1 MRKKIGNLLRVGAAA
16 VMFAAL
22 CAQALG
28 AQPITNG
35 VALAYFAPESQLFY
49 KMRFPDGRCQEFKRD
64 LDDLSR
70 FDDDRGWRA
79 RIDRSGKIRV
89 RGRTRTGLET
99 YVFENGRLVSCA
111 IPGETNSFPYA
122 QERIPAEDTVPPY
135 LFGSKL
141 EAALYKKGR
150 PKVPTSVKDLLKGK
164 WKKSG
169 RLRWP
174 FDNPNENGF
183 LYASLALISLY
194 LTTFRRRA
202 LSIVG
207 VVLFCA
213 FCVPL
218 VMTASRGSF
227 IALAIG
233 LMPSAVIHFRKLI
246 HSRTAYAIAA
256 LVILFS
262 TVWFAVKGGGLLTR
276 GFKKSTWS
284 NEVRLEMWK
293 MAPSMMVDAPDGWK
307 TNSGKAYVNWYEG
320 FDRFTAPG
328 SLINDHLSKMVC
340 MGWLMRGVYVFCWLF
355 LGIGLFAFAFKTKN
369 AVSAGMVVAS
379 AVGAWFNP
387 LMTNRWLWILPLV
400 SLLPVVILERP
411 WRKWKIWA
419 VSAVSAACVS
429 VAALLGIMYMGE
441 HTERPYGLAIYANGP
456 RVTIRSQYPSVWV
469 VDDGLSL
476 GTAYACK
483 ELRAGLARR
492 PDAGGVG
499 YVRSVANLPKTR
511 YRRLVL
517 GGEAGDEW
525 LRAISTDASLRE
537 VLPSEVVFISPPFPP
552 SAIPPALLGSCRVK
566 YVTGE
571 FNARYYR
578 EFDDPPPFVEIVTGM
593 ELYLS
598 KWVDYVTE
606 DFDEDTED
614 TSS

>member
-1 MRKKIGNLLRVGAAA
+1 MGAVAA
-16 VMFAAL
+16 LWAAL
-22 CAQALG
+22 CAQPLI
-28 AQPITNG
+28 AQPLTNG

-49 KMRFPDGRCQEFKRD
+49 KMRFPDGRCQEFKRS
-64 LDDLSR
+64 LDNLTR
-70 FDDDRGWRA
+70 FDDDHGWRA
-79 RIDRSGKIRV
+79 RIEPSGKIKVSGKSRA
-89 RGRTRTGLET
+89 GLET
-99 YVFENGRLVSCA
+99 YVFEKGRLVYCA
-111 IPGETNSFPYA
+111 IPGETNRFAYA
-122 QERIPAEDTVPPY
+122 QERIPAETTVPPY

-141 EAALYKKGR
+141 EAALYKNKR
-150 PKVPTSVKDLLKGK
+150 PKAPTSAKALLKGK

-169 RLRWP
+169 RLSWP

-194 LTTFRRRA
+194 LTVFRRRA
-202 LSIVG
+202 LSIAG
-207 VVLFCA
+207 IALFIA

-227 IALAIG
+227 IALAFG
-233 LMPSAVIHFRKLI
+233 LLPSVFVHFRTLRR
-246 HSRTAYAIAA
+246 SRMAYVIAA
-256 LVILFS
+256 LVVLFA
-262 TVWFAVKGGGLLTR
+262 TVWFAVRGTGLLTR
-276 GFKKSTWS
+276 GFKKSSWS
-284 NEVRLEMWK
+284 NEVRLDMWK
-293 MAPSMMVDAPDGWK
+293 MAPAMMVDAPDGWK

-340 MGWLMRGVYVFCWLF
+340 MGWGMRGVYVFCWFF

-369 AVSAGMVVAS
+369 AVSAGMVAAS

-387 LMTNRWLWILPLV
+387 LMTNRCLWILPLV
-400 SLLPVVILERP
+400 SLLPVAVLEKP
-411 WRKWKIWA
+411 WRKWKTWV
-419 VSAVSAACVS
+419 VSAVSAACVTGA
-429 VAALLGIMYMGE
+429 VLLVIVYMGE
-441 HTERPYGLAIYANGP
+441 HTPRPYGLAIHANGP
-456 RVTIRSQYPSVWV
+456 RVTIRSQAPSVWV

-476 GTAYACK
+476 GSAYACK
-483 ELRAGLARR
+483 ELRAGLVGR

-499 YVRSVANLPKTR
+499 YVRSSANLPKTK

-525 LRAISTDASLRE
+525 LQAISTDASIRE

-552 SAIPPALLGSCRVK
+552 SAIPPALFGVCRVK

-578 EFDDPPPFVEIVTGM
+578 EFDSPPPFVEIVTGM

-598 KWVDYVTE
+598 QWVDYVTE
-606 DFDEDTED
+606 DFDEDI
-614 TSS
+614 SS